1 MLAIGVAIAATIAT
15 SGAGAATRPANCLPP
30 HARTLAKDREV
41 RVYSLARKLPIP
53 EDMYACLLGRGTTVA
68 LGKPRRYQ
76 PASID
81 HIALAGAIVAYTEAT
96 HGVDTASTDIVVLDV
111 TKRHILLTIPRAGG
125 FVDAC
130 VISFREVTDLV
141 VTRLGSVVWIVRKGT
156 RCRTSTF
163 QVYSAQVSAT
173 TPALLEE
180 GPAIG
185 AMSLRLANQTVSWV
199 NGRAR
204 RSARLP

>member
-1 MLAIGVAIAATIAT
+1 MAIATTIAT
-15 SGAGAATRPANCLPP
+15 SGAEAATGLANCLPP
-30 HARTLAKDREV
+30 HTRTLAKDREV
-41 RVYSLARKLPIP
+41 RVYSLARKLPIR
-53 EDMYACLLGRGTTVA
+53 EDVYACVLGRGTTFA
-68 LGKPRRYQ
+68 LAKPRRYQ

-81 HIALAGAIVAYTEAT
+81 HIALAGTIVAYTEAT

-111 TKRHILLTIPRAGG
+111 AKRRILLTIPRAGG

-130 VISFREVTDLV
+130 VISFSEVTDLV
-141 VTRLGSVVWIVRKGT
+141 VTRLGSVAWIVRKGT
-156 RCRTSTF
+156 RCKTSTF
-163 QVYSAQVSAT
+163 QVYRARVSAT
-173 TPALLEE
+173 APAPLEE

-199 NGRAR
+199 NGQAR